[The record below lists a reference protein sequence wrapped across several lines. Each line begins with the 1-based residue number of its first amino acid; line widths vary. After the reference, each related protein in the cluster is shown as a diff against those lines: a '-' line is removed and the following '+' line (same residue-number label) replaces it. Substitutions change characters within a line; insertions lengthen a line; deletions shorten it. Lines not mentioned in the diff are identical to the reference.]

1 MKEKFIL
8 IEKICYHFS
17 QTFTEFRML
26 VNNLPED
33 LWARIPPG
41 KKDWY
46 LMKPP
51 ILAFHMV
58 FTLTLRHMFNLPE
71 LRKKFDIDTRTAEIK
86 KEFTLQ
92 MLDEIEG
99 KFLVK
104 YGKLTNEM
112 LLTKISNDKFTAIDQ
127 MVYVL
132 GHFRYHMG
140 ELVQIGKEN
149 GIEEPK
155 WYPLEYKEALK
166 KVTINR

>member
-1 MKEKFIL
+1 MKEKFNL
-8 IEKICYHFS
+8 MEKIYYHFS
-17 QTFTEFRML
+17 QTFTEFRIL
-26 VNNLPED
+26 INNLPED
-33 LWARIPPG
+33 LWKRPPPG
-41 KKDWY
+41 KKEWY

-51 ILAFHMV
+51 ILAFHTV

-71 LRKKFDIDTRTAEIK
+71 LQKKFGIDTRTAEIT
-86 KEFTLQ
+86 KELIFQ
-92 MLDEIEG
+92 MLNEIED

-104 YGKLTNEM
+104 YGKLTNEE

-149 GIEEPK
+149 GVEEPK
-155 WYPLEYKEALK
+155 WYPLEHKEAMK
-166 KVTINR
+166 KVS

>member
-1 MKEKFIL
+1 
-8 IEKICYHFS
+8 
-17 QTFTEFRML
+17 
-26 VNNLPED
+26 
-33 LWARIPPG
+33 
-41 KKDWY
+41 
-46 LMKPP
+46 
-51 ILAFHMV
+51 
-58 FTLTLRHMFNLPE
+58 MFNLPE

-86 KEFTLQ
+86 EEFILQ

-104 YGKLTNEM
+104 YGKLANEM

-140 ELVQIGKEN
+140 ELVQIGKEY

-155 WYPLEYKEALK
+155 WYPLEQKEAMK
-166 KVTINR
+166 KVTLKR

>member
-8 IEKICYHFS
+8 MEKLCYHFS

-33 LWARIPPG
+33 LWLRPPPG
-41 KKDWY
+41 EKEWY
-46 LMKPP
+46 LMRPSM
-51 ILAFHMV
+51 LAFHMV

-86 KEFTLQ
+86 EEFILQ

-104 YGKLTNEM
+104 YGKLTNEL
-112 LLTKISNDKFTAIDQ
+112 LLTRISNDKFTAIDQ

-166 KVTINR
+166 KVTIKR